1 MPSIKLETSAV
12 LTKEQEAALALEI
25 TDLSAVLLNKPVE
38 VIQVRIES
46 NVTIS
51 FGGKVS
57 QNSAFL
63 SIAMIGNISPDVRP
77 TLPEKFASML
87 SKYGIDKK
95 QLFLNYT
102 ETPFE
107 AWGWCE

>member
-25 TDLSAVLLNKPVE
+25 TELSAVLLNKPVE

-51 FGGKVS
+51 FGGVVS
-57 QNSAFL
+57 LNSAFL
-63 SIAMIGNISPDVRP
+63 SIAMIGNIAHDVRP
-77 TLPEKFASML
+77 TLPEKFAAIL
-87 SKYGIDKK
+87 SKYGINKK

-102 ETPFE
+102 ETPFD